1 MQPTIYD
8 VAKAADVSI
17 STVSLV
23 LNRPERVGRV
33 TREKVLGVIDRLG
46 FVPRAEAVAK
56 ARRGLK
62 RIGVVGPFTRYP
74 SYRRRVA
81 GIVDAA
87 SAAGFEVVIYDSLS
101 ATEAEAPLL
110 DSLPLTGRVDA
121 LMVVSLPVDDAAL
134 ERLKDLSIEV
144 VLVDGRR
151 SGLDCVFVDNARGGA
166 LAAEH
171 LMARGRRRFAVL
183 GERTDD
189 AVLATHLAERG
200 RGYVAALAAEGH
212 AVPDEHRIAARL
224 DLREATA
231 AATALLS
238 GADRPDAVFAASD
251 LLAAGV
257 LAAARSLGLAVPE
270 DVAVVGFDDDTLAE
284 ALGLTSIRQP
294 FEESGRAGFDLL
306 KRRLGGGTGTREV
319 QLGLELVARQTT

>member
-8 VAKAADVSI
+8 VAKAAGVSI
-17 STVSLV
+17 STVSLA
-23 LNRPERVGRV
+23 LNRPERVSRA
-33 TREKVLGVIDRLG
+33 TRERVLGAIDALG

-81 GIVDAA
+81 GVVEAA

-121 LMVVSLPVDDAAL
+121 LMIVSLPVDDAAL
-134 ERLKDLSIEV
+134 DRLTDLSIEA

-151 SGLDCVFVDNARGGA
+151 PGLDCVFIDNARGGA

-171 LMARGRRRFAVL
+171 LMARGCRSFALL
-183 GERTDD
+183 GERTED

-200 RGYVAALAAEGH
+200 RGYVAALEARGH
-212 AVPDEHRIAARL
+212 RVPEENRITARM
-224 DLREATA
+224 DLQDATA
-231 AATALLS
+231 AAMALLS
-238 GADRPDAVFAASD
+238 RPDRPDAVFAASD

-257 LAAARSLGLAVPE
+257 LSAARALGLGVPE
-270 DVAVVGFDDDTLAE
+270 DVAVVGFDDGTLAE

-294 FEESGRAGFDLL
+294 FEESGRVGFDLL
-306 KRRLGGGTGTREV
+306 QRRLGGGTGTREV
-319 QLGLELVARQTT
+319 QLGLELIERGTS